1 MSSDSTVKCG
11 IELSL
16 EQGSFQQHLKLNFS
30 NNFWHKLDLN
40 TLTTC
45 ARDGSKTF
53 FLFFFVVVDDHVMSK
68 EAVEDQDL
76 KKLLK
81 INGKLC
87 CGLKL
92 CVISR

>member
-1 MSSDSTVKCG
+1 LSSDSTVKCG
-11 IELSL
+11 IELIL

-30 NNFWHKLDLN
+30 NNFWHKSDLN
-40 TLTTC
+40 ILTTC

-53 FLFFFVVVDDHVMSK
+53 FLFFVVVDDHVMSK
-68 EAVEDQDL
+68 EVVEYQDL

>member
-1 MSSDSTVKCG
+1 MVQKH
-11 IELSL
+11 SL
-16 EQGSFQQHLKLNFS
+16 YFV
-30 NNFWHKLDLN
+30 
-40 TLTTC
+40 
-45 ARDGSKTF
+45 
-53 FLFFFVVVDDHVMSK
+53 FVVDHVMSK
-68 EAVEDQDL
+68 EAIEDQDL